1 MPWAKRVWAV
11 PLLTVLAPAARDHQE
26 RGQRHQQ
33 LTDWARHLRL
43 MVRRWVPARSLV
55 LVTESRFAVM
65 TWLWRL
71 RRLAQPS
78 CRSTHGRWDAALYA
92 PAPPRQPRQHGRP
105 RLTGQRLPTLAQV
118 LANPATSW
126 VTATV
131 RGWYGARERV
141 VPFVSA
147 TAVWSH
153 SGMPALPM
161 RWVLVR
167 DPHEAFAPQALRCT
181 DLMVAP
187 RQIWEWCVLRWRLAV
202 TWPEARAPLG

>member
-1 MPWAKRVWAV
+1 
-11 PLLTVLAPAARDHQE
+11 
-26 RGQRHQQ
+26 
-33 LTDWARHLRL
+33 
-43 MVRRWVPARSLV
+43 
-55 LVTESRFAVM
+55 
-65 TWLWRL
+65 
-71 RRLAQPS
+71 
-78 CRSTHGRWDAALYA
+78 
-92 PAPPRQPRQHGRP
+92 
-105 RLTGQRLPTLAQV
+105 LPTLAQV

-187 RQIWEWCVLRWRLAV
+187 LQIWEWCVLRWRLAV
-202 TWPEARAPLG
+202 TWQEARAPLGMDTPRPWTARAIARTTPALLGRFSRITLWAGQVAHEHARPIRQAVWYRKVQPTFADAMAVVRQRLWASTHFDMSPAKPDMVEIPSALPEIPT